1 MSNMK
6 LANLSPEQK
15 ERIVAKLLSSPQ
27 GKLKLAAS
35 MQNPLRERLDYEG
48 VFRRAA
54 VVDPLPQGALPY
66 YDKDVDVPAVVI
78 GEEGQTPETIVKGKR
93 IFIPLFE
100 LGSNPKIPFTQV
112 KERRYN
118 LIDRAQDKAKQEIQA
133 AEDTLGFSAL
143 DVALTAVNPAT
154 GTLFNAPIAVAGS
167 LDRDSLSDAYAEVE
181 KHDLRVA
188 RLFMN
193 ARDYSDIRKFG
204 RDQIDPVTQKSLLN
218 TGLMAMLWGA
228 EIIVSRVVEVGT
240 VYICTDEKF
249 LAIMPQR
256 IDITVLPADNPDARL
271 VGWSIFEQIG
281 IGIHNPRGV
290 AQIAVTR

>member
-1 MSNMK
+1 MSTK

-15 ERIVAKLLSSPQ
+15 ERIVAKLLSTPQ

-78 GEEGQTPETIVKGKR
+78 GEEGQTPEVIVKGKR

-154 GTLFNAPIAVAGS
+154 GVLFNAPIAVAGS

-281 IGIHNPRGV
+281 IGVHNPRGV
-290 AQIAVTR
+290 AQISITR

>member
-1 MSNMK
+1 MSMK

-15 ERIVAKLLSSPQ
+15 ERIVAKLLSTPQ

-154 GTLFNAPIAVAGS
+154 GVLFNAPIAVAGS

-290 AQIAVTR
+290 AQITITR

>member
-1 MSNMK
+1 MSGMTI
-6 LANLSPEQK
+6 AEK
-15 ERIVAKLLSSPQ
+15 EKTIEKLLMTSE

-66 YDKDVDVPAVVI
+66 YDRDVDVPAIVI

-93 IFIPLFE
+93 ILIPLFE
-100 LGSNPKIPFTQV
+100 LGSNPKIPFTQI

-118 LIDRAQDKAKQEIQA
+118 LIDRAQDKAKQDIQA
-133 AEDTLGFSAL
+133 VEDDLGFSAL
-143 DVALTAVNPAT
+143 GVAAVQVNPNT
-154 GTLFNAPIAVAGS
+154 GVAFNATTAVAGS
-167 LDRDSLSDAYAEVE
+167 LDRDSLADAFAEIE

-193 ARDYSDIRKFG
+193 ARDYSDIRKWG
-204 RDQIDPVTQKSLLN
+204 RDQLDPITQKSLLA
-218 TGLMAMLWGA
+218 TGLMANLWGSD
-228 EIIVSRVVEVGT
+228 IIVSRVVPIGT
-240 VYICTDEKF
+240 IYVCTEEKF

-256 IDITVLPADNPDARL
+256 IDITVLPADDPDSRL
-271 VGWSIFEQIG
+271 VGWSIFEQVG
-281 IGIHNPRGV
+281 IGVWNPRGV
-290 AQIAVTR
+290 ARILITR

>member
-1 MSNMK
+1 MSMK

-15 ERIVAKLLSSPQ
+15 ERIVAKLLSTPQ

-154 GTLFNAPIAVAGS
+154 GVLYNAPIAVAGS

-290 AQIAVTR
+290 AQITVTR

>member
-1 MSNMK
+1 MTASD
-6 LANLSPEQK
+6 K
-15 ERIVAKLLSSPQ
+15 EKVIEKLLLTPE
-27 GKLKLAAS
+27 GKMKLAAS

-66 YDKDVDVPAVVI
+66 YDRDVDVPAIVI

-93 IFIPLFE
+93 ILIPMFE
-100 LGSNPKIPFTQV
+100 LASNPKIPFTQV

-133 AEDTLGFSAL
+133 AEDDLGFSAL
-143 DVALTAVNPAT
+143 TVASTQVNPTT
-154 GTLFNAPIAVAGS
+154 GLPFNTPVAVAGS
-167 LDRDSLSDAYAEVE
+167 LDRDALADAFAEIE

-204 RDQIDPVTQKSLLN
+204 RDQLDPVTQKSLLA
-218 TGLMAMLWGA
+218 TGLMANLWGA
-228 EIIVSRVVEVGT
+228 DIIVSRVVPIGQIFV
-240 VYICTDEKF
+240 CTEEKF
-249 LAIMPQR
+249 LAIIPQR
-256 IDITVLPADNPDARL
+256 IDITVLPADDPEARL
-271 VGWSIFEQIG
+271 IGWSIFEQIG
-281 IGIHNPRGV
+281 IGVWNPRGV
-290 AQIAVTR
+290 ATISVTR

>member
-1 MSNMK
+1 MNLK

-15 ERIVAKLLSSPQ
+15 ERIVAKLLSTPQ

-54 VVDPLPQGALPY
+54 VVDPLPGGALPY

-133 AEDTLGFSAL
+133 AEDTLGFSAF

-154 GTLFNAPIAVAGS
+154 GVLFNAPIAVAGS

-281 IGIHNPRGV
+281 IGIHNPRGI
-290 AQIAVTR
+290 AQIVISR